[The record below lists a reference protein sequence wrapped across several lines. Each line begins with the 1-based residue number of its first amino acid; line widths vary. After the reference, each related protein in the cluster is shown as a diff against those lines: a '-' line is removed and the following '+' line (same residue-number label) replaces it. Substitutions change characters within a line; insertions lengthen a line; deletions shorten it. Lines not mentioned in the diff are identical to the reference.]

1 MTNADADGNR
11 IVLGSP
17 QNFDV
22 DATNGGIETTSNTAT
37 MKFFIGYEF
46 DGDSAS
52 SIDTKDKI
60 RDQYLDNVFETV
72 RLVKS

>member
-1 MTNADADGNR
+1 MY
-11 IVLGSP
+11 
-17 QNFDV
+17 
-22 DATNGGIETTSNTAT
+22 ATNGGIETTSNTAT
-37 MKFFIGYEF
+37 MKFFVGYEF